1 MDPTV
6 ITEIADYF
14 QHEIGY
20 DIPPMTPFVGR
31 DFNATRA
38 GIHADGLLK
47 DAEIYTIFD
56 TEKLLNRP
64 ASVQVAKTSG
74 LAGIAYWINQNYHL
88 TGDAQID
95 KHDPLVLALKGWV
108 DAEYEDGRQTVLSAK
123 ELNAKIAELA
133 PLAASRR
140 SDRRRR
146 MKDFRTVTLADQV
159 FERLESDIIQGVY
172 PRGEVL
178 TELRLV
184 EQLNVSRTPI
194 REALR
199 RLEQE
204 HLIADTGKGSVVL
217 GITAEDLVD
226 IMDIRCKIEG
236 LASYYAAKNAT
247 PEGLARLRHI
257 MDLQEFY
264 FEKRDAEHL
273 REMDDQFHDVICD
286 MGGHAVISD
295 TLVPLHR
302 KTRRYRKAS
311 IADASRTVQVVKEHR
326 AIFDAIAAGDAD
338 RAAELTTEHTIH
350 AKESMMGRLKN
361 HGETLAQ
368 KNHPRPPAA
377 RRHDARQRDRPCA
390 STRRSRRM
398 PPARWPIWSLRRW
411 ASRASRPN

>member
-1 MDPTV
+1 
-6 ITEIADYF
+6 
-14 QHEIGY
+14 
-20 DIPPMTPFVGR
+20 
-31 DFNATRA
+31 
-38 GIHADGLLK
+38 
-47 DAEIYTIFD
+47 
-56 TEKLLNRP
+56 
-64 ASVQVAKTSG
+64 
-74 LAGIAYWINQNYHL
+74 
-88 TGDAQID
+88 
-95 KHDPLVLALKGWV
+95 
-108 DAEYEDGRQTVLSAK
+108 
-123 ELNAKIAELA
+123 
-133 PLAASRR
+133 
-140 SDRRRR
+140 

-236 LASYYAAKNAT
+236 LASYYAAKNASL
-247 PEGLARLRHI
+247 EGLARLRHI

-286 MGGHAVISD
+286 MSGHAVISD
-295 TLVPLHR
+295 TLIPLHR

-311 IADASRTVQVVKEHR
+311 IADASRTAQVVREHR

-361 HGETLAQ
+361 HG
-368 KNHPRPPAA
+368 
-377 RRHDARQRDRPCA
+377 
-390 STRRSRRM
+390 
-398 PPARWPIWSLRRW
+398 
-411 ASRASRPN
+411 